1 MCGIVGGVSERNV
14 VPVIIQGLARLEY
27 RGYDSVGI
35 AVINNNKELERVR
48 TTNRVESLKTEVI
61 EHVSGYIGIGHTR
74 WATHGGVSTNNA
86 HPHFSLDKIAIV
98 HNGIIENYAELK
110 LDLQNKGYIFHS
122 ETDTEV
128 IAHLIYD
135 FYQKNNDL
143 LIAVRD
149 TVNLLLGSYALGVI
163 CSDEIDTII
172 CVANGAPLLLGIGIN
187 ELYFSSDVAALL
199 SITNKI
205 IYFEDKDILKIQNKL
220 YCFYDNSLK
229 PIKRDV
235 ITSNL
240 SIMNFELGKFRHYM
254 QKEIFEQPN
263 AIASTLQYLGN
274 DLNMSILD
282 NSFINMLNTIDRVQ
296 IIACGTSYNAGNVA
310 KYWFEDICNLP
321 CQVDIAS
328 EYRYRNIQINKN
340 ELIISISQSGETAD
354 TLACIKYLQQLGLEN
369 ILTICNVAESS
380 LVRVSKFALLTQA
393 GIEVGVA
400 STKAFS
406 TQLLVL
412 LYLCY
417 TIKNVKNKIES
428 QELLNIIK
436 YLKRIPQY
444 INNILMMEQSIINIA
459 NELKYHDKAL
469 FIGRNTMY
477 PIACEGALKIKE
489 LSYIYAESYPAGEL
503 KHGPLALVDKN
514 LPVFI
519 LMPKSCLYDKVKS
532 NLEEILAREGLVYL
546 ITDIEN
552 DDIFIKCNKVI
563 KLPLL
568 SLDNK
573 QDDMIIKYIN
583 PILFTIPLQL
593 LAYYTATTKG
603 TDVDKPRNLA
613 KSVTVE

>member
-1 MCGIVGGVSERNV
+1 MCGIVGGISERNV
-14 VPVIIQGLARLEY
+14 VPIIIEGLARLEY

-35 AVINNNKELERVR
+35 AIINKNNQLQRIR
-48 TTNRVESLKTEVI
+48 TIKRVESLKEEVI
-61 EHVSGYIGIGHTR
+61 DNIFGYIGIGHTR
-74 WATHGGVSTNNA
+74 WATHGGVTTNNA
-86 HPHFSLDKIAIV
+86 HPHFSLNKIAVV

-110 LDLQNKGYIFHS
+110 IILQNKGYTFDS

-135 FYQKNNDL
+135 FYQKTNNI

-149 TVNLLLGSYALGVI
+149 AINMLLGSYAIGVI
-163 CSDEIDTII
+163 CNDEPDTII
-172 CVANGAPLLLGIGIN
+172 CVANGAPLLLGLGIN
-187 ELYFSSDVAALL
+187 ELYFSSDVSALL

-205 IYFEDKDILKIQNKL
+205 IYFEDKDILKIQKKS
-220 YCFYDNSLK
+220 YCFYDYLLN
-229 PIKRDV
+229 PVKRDV

-274 DLNMSILD
+274 DFNMSILD
-282 NSFINMLNTIDRVQ
+282 NSFINMLGNINRVQ
-296 IIACGTSYNAGNVA
+296 IIACGTSYNAGSVA

-328 EYRYRNIQINKN
+328 EYRYRNIQVSKD

-354 TLACIKYLQQLGLEN
+354 TLACIKHLHQLGLEN

-380 LVRVSKFALLTQA
+380 LVRLSKFALLTQA

-406 TQLLVL
+406 TQLLIL

-417 TIKNVKNKIES
+417 TIKNIKNKIDKNEI
-428 QELLNIIK
+428 LTTIK
-436 YLKRIPQY
+436 YLRNIPQY
-444 INNILMMEQSIINIA
+444 INNILMMEQAIINIA

-477 PIACEGALKIKE
+477 PIACEGSLKIKE

-514 LPVFI
+514 LPVFV
-519 LMPKSCLYDKVKS
+519 LMSKYCLYDKVKS
-532 NLEEILAREGLVYL
+532 NIEEILARDGLVYL
-546 ITDIEN
+546 ITDMEE
-552 DDIFIKCNKVI
+552 DEIFIKCHKVI
-563 KLPLL
+563 KLPYLYID
-568 SLDNK
+568 SKHDEV
-573 QDDMIIKYIN
+573 IIKYIN